1 VNKMDWDIRTGDTVV
16 TQSGTYLI
24 VSSESFD
31 LFNDNGEKV
40 NIILVD
46 VERGDMEGYDH
57 SLDDLWKYYNIE
69 LVIKN
74 KKSYERFHD

>member
-1 VNKMDWDIRTGDTVV
+1 MDWDIRTGDTVI

-24 VSSESFD
+24 VSSEGFD
-31 LFNDNGEKV
+31 LFNDSGEKV

-69 LVIKN
+69 VLIPN
-74 KKSYERFHD
+74 KKSYERFND